1 MRTFLAAVLALAASG
16 AHAMDLLEA
25 YTRALAYDPAAR
37 AAVEALAAGREKAV
51 QGDALLRPQVSL
63 SGGYGYLRDQSSGGI
78 LPAESSGA
86 THQAAL
92 QLKQPLYDA
101 KAVADRLQLRE
112 RTGLAELGFRTSRQE
127 LMQRVSE
134 AYLEV
139 LLARETLRV
148 VLAERAAIGMQ
159 RDRAQARFAVGR
171 AAITDVQ
178 ETQARYDSVLT
189 REVSARSA
197 LELRRAQFQE
207 LTGTAP
213 DGLAELR
220 ARFEPTPPQPNDLQ
234 AWQAKSAVR
243 NTRVQARQSELQIAT
258 AETAKHRLEARP
270 SLDLVAG
277 YTYKGQ
283 DGRLPA
289 LLAPDN
295 NRQATIGVQLAIP
308 LYAGGGLDSRE
319 REAAARRR
327 EAHLELDASRRD
339 ARLQVQNAFLAVQTG
354 VARIGA
360 LEQSVLSAHTAQE
373 ATALGRDVGS
383 RTELDVL
390 DAQQRLFSVQL
401 DLAQAR
407 NDYLLG
413 RIRLAAAAGELDE
426 RDLREIN
433 AYLRK

>member
-1 MRTFLAAVLALAASG
+1 
-16 AHAMDLLEA
+16 
-25 YTRALAYDPAAR
+25 
-37 AAVEALAAGREKAV
+37 
-51 QGDALLRPQVSL
+51 
-63 SGGYGYLRDQSSGGI
+63 
-78 LPAESSGA
+78 
-86 THQAAL
+86 
-92 QLKQPLYDA
+92 
-101 KAVADRLQLRE
+101 
-112 RTGLAELGFRTSRQE
+112 
-127 LMQRVSE
+127 
-134 AYLEV
+134 
-139 LLARETLRV
+139 
-148 VLAERAAIGMQ
+148 MQ